1 MKNKTLAIFG
11 IGTYLLSVI
20 ASASDLEGNPVVP
33 AALIVISGLADLLFT
48 IMATVRLW
56 KSARNVSIIFASS
69 RVVLFILALIQ
80 EFTLPSYGSPIII
93 LSNIVKV
100 ISFIV
105 FVCAI
110 IKLFRMKEKS
120 QSRQQLVANV

>member
-33 AALIVISGLADLLFT
+33 VALIVISGLADLLFT

-69 RVVLFILALIQ
+69 RVVLFILGVIQ
-80 EFTLPSYGSPIII
+80 EFALPSYGSPIII

-100 ISFIV
+100 VSFIV
-105 FVCAI
+105 FVWAI

-120 QSRQQLVANV
+120 QGRQQLVASV